1 MYMNELL
8 NTISQESIDSLVKD
22 FRRQRKMLSS
32 EVVTTMIGMKGKD
45 IVIYISC

>member
-1 MYMNELL
+1 MIESL
-8 NTISQESIDSLVKD
+8 NAISQESIDSLVKD